1 MEKIAKNSSGK
12 IIGTVEILQNE
23 IIIKHNLKPELKITN
38 LEHINLIKNKTNEGI
53 ILLYDEYYLNIAEIA
68 ALYGTSYATL
78 NKKFK
83 QLPIRTGK
91 NDKRRSTTYGRKL
104 SEETKKKIGEK
115 SIGRQGSGQYERTAQ
130 IKEKISKGLKN
141 YYANNEVSLETRQKL
156 SQAWVDGKY
165 KNSIMGRGIQGSFTS
180 LKNNKKFHFR
190 SLLELK
196 YLLLIEEDSS
206 IKYYEVEPF
215 VIKIDNIH
223 HYTPDFLLNGK
234 DIKELKPFNHL
245 KYVNE
250 KERFQQ
256 EQKSAKEYAKKNNM
270 TYEVLYDIDINFETK
285 KFKKYLL
292 NNPEIL
298 KKYNISFNRDISK
311 WS

>member
-83 QLPIRTGK
+83 QLPIQTGK

-292 NNPEIL
+292 NNPKIL

>member
-215 VIKIDNIH
+215 VIKINNIH

-245 KYVNE
+245 KYINE

-298 KKYNISFNRDISK
+298 KKYNIFFNRDISK